1 MQLCGWVDRRRDHG
15 GVIFIDLRDRSGT
28 VQITVDPDLGA
39 DAFAVAEHLRSET
52 VLQVEGKVR
61 ARPGDSLNDKLATGA
76 VEVLASGITVLNS
89 VKGNLPFP
97 VSVHDEENTREEL
110 RLRHRYLDL
119 RRKRMNDNLRLRAQT
134 IQAARRFLEDAG
146 FIEVETPVLTRS
158 TPEGARDYVLPSRVC
173 GGEWFALP
181 QSPQLF
187 KQLLM
192 VGGIERYYQVA
203 RCFRDEDL
211 RADRQPEFTQLD
223 IEMSFMDQE
232 QILELNESLICA
244 IWKAVKGIELPRPF
258 PRMTW
263 HDAMERY
270 GTDRP
275 DTRYGMELT
284 NVSDI
289 VKDMGFKVFSG
300 AVKSGGAVK
309 CIAVPG
315 GNDAVSNVRIKPG
328 GDVFSEAQK
337 AGAGGLAFIRV
348 RDGGEIDT
356 IGAIKDN
363 LSDEQKQ
370 ELLSRTGAEPGT
382 LLLFGAGDTA
392 TVNKALDRVRQYL
405 AKELGMVKADRDND
419 QWNFL
424 WVVDFP
430 MFEFNSDENR
440 YEALHHPFCAPNAED
455 LGSDASKWADTLP
468 GARAQAY
475 DLVLNGLELGGGS
488 LRIHDSAL
496 QRQVLQT
503 VGLPLEEA
511 QEQFGFLMDA
521 LDVGAPPHG
530 GLAFG
535 VDRMVMLLA
544 GEESIR
550 DTIAFPKT
558 QQARCLMTSAQG
570 ALPTSSWRNC
580 TWPAPGLSPTRKT
593 EGGYWAEQIP
603 KGISAFVAPR
613 PTARNPEVGLHK
625 ASFCP
630 ASPDGPGGPVS
641 AAAAAQR
648 ICCGFISR
656 TSAGST
662 CSPMRRRSPWPAW
675 CSAVKHCCSSNGSW
689 LRAMPPSVNC
699 TVSKNCNAGK
709 PTSTATGQPS
719 RNGPGRQDCPCPSC
733 SSGLTWAIRPGL
745 SRPSWRPRI

>member
-1 MQLCGWVDRRRDHG
+1 MRSNGCGDLRKENIDAVVQLCGWVDRRRDHG

-28 VQITVDPDLGA
+28 VQITVDPDLA
-39 DAFAVAEHLRSET
+39 AEAFAVAEHLRSET
-52 VLQVEGKVR
+52 VLQVHGKVR
-61 ARPGDSLNDKLATGA
+61 ARPAESLNDKLATGA
-76 VEVLASGITVLNS
+76 IEVLASDIVVLNK
-89 VKGNLPFP
+89 VTGTLPFP

-119 RRKRMNDNLRLRAQT
+119 RRKRMNDNLRLRALT
-134 IQAARRFLEDAG
+134 IQVARRFLEDEG

-173 GGEWFALP
+173 GGDWFALP

-223 IEMSFMDQE
+223 IEMSFMGEE
-232 QILELNESLICA
+232 QILQLNEDLICA
-244 IWKAVKGIELPRPF
+244 IWKSVKGIELPRPF

-275 DTRYGMELT
+275 DTRYGMELVT
-284 NVSDI
+284 VSDI
-289 VKDMGFKVFSG
+289 VQDMGFKVFSG
-300 AVKSGGAVK
+300 AVKSGGSVK
-309 CIAVPG
+309 VIAVPG
-315 GNDAVSNVRIKPG
+315 GNDALSNVRIKPG
-328 GDVFSEAQK
+328 GDVFSEAQA

-363 LSDEQKQ
+363 LSDEQKV
-370 ELLSRTGAEPGT
+370 ELLKRTGATPGT
-382 LLLFGAGDTA
+382 LLLFGAGETA
-392 TVNKALDRVRQYL
+392 IVNKALDRVRQYL
-405 AKELGMVKADRDND
+405 AKELNLVKPDRQND
-419 QWNFL
+419 AWNFL

-440 YEALHHPFCAPNAED
+440 YEALHHPFCAPNTDD
-455 LGSDASKWADTLP
+455 LGSDPAQWATTLP
-468 GARAQAY
+468 KARAQAY

-511 QEQFGFLMDA
+511 QEQFGFLINA
-521 LDVGAPPHG
+521 LDMGAPPHG

-544 GEESIR
+544 GEDSIR

-558 QQARCLMTSAQG
+558 QQARCLMTDA
-570 ALPTSSWRNC
+570 PSSVAEKQLQELHVSS
-580 TWPAPGLSPTRKT
+580 TWVDPA
-593 EGGYWAEQIP
+593 EDE
-603 KGISAFVAPR
+603 
-613 PTARNPEVGLHK
+613 N
-625 ASFCP
+625 
-630 ASPDGPGGPVS
+630 
-641 AAAAAQR
+641 
-648 ICCGFISR
+648 
-656 TSAGST
+656 
-662 CSPMRRRSPWPAW
+662 
-675 CSAVKHCCSSNGSW
+675 
-689 LRAMPPSVNC
+689 
-699 TVSKNCNAGK
+699 
-709 PTSTATGQPS
+709 
-719 RNGPGRQDCPCPSC
+719 
-733 SSGLTWAIRPGL
+733 
-745 SRPSWRPRI
+745 

>member
-1 MQLCGWVDRRRDHG
+1 MRSNGCGDLRKQQIDDQVQLCGWVDRRRDHG

-28 VQITVDPDLGA
+28 IQVTVDPDLGA
-39 DAFAVAEHLRSET
+39 DAFAVAEHLRSES
-52 VLQVEGKVR
+52 VLQVGGTVR
-61 ARPGDSLNDKLATGA
+61 ARPEESRNERLATGD
-76 VEVLASGITVLNS
+76 VEVLASSITVLNG
-89 VKGNLPFP
+89 VKGTLPFP
-97 VSVHDEENTREEL
+97 VSIHDEENTREEL

-119 RRKRMNDNLRLRAQT
+119 RRKRMNDNLRLRAHT
-134 IQAARRFLEDAG
+134 IQTARRFLEDEG

-158 TPEGARDYVLPSRVC
+158 TPEGARDYILPSRVC

-223 IEMSFMDQE
+223 MEMSFMDQDE
-232 QILELNESLICA
+232 ILDLNERLICS
-244 IWKAVKGIELPRPF
+244 IWKAVKGVELPRPF

-275 DTRYGMELT
+275 DTRYGIELT

-289 VKDMGFKVFSG
+289 VAGMGFKVFSG
-300 AVKSGGAVK
+300 AVKAGGSVK

-328 GDVFSEAQK
+328 GDVFSEAQQ

-348 RDGGEIDT
+348 REGSEIDT

-363 LSDEQKQ
+363 LSEEQKQ
-370 ELLSRTGAEPGT
+370 ELLQRTGAEAGT

-405 AKELGMVKADRDND
+405 ARELGLVPADRNND

-424 WVVDFP
+424 WIVDFP
-430 MFEFNSDENR
+430 MFEFNADEHR
-440 YEALHHPFCAPNAED
+440 LEALHHPFCAPNGND
-455 LGSDASKWADTLP
+455 LGSDPAAWADTLP

-503 VGLPLEEA
+503 IGLPEA
-511 QEQFGFLMDA
+511 EAKEQFGFLIDA
-521 LDVGAPPHG
+521 LDMGAPPHG

-535 VDRMVMLLA
+535 LDRMVMLLA

-558 QQARCLMTSAQG
+558 QQARCLMTA
-570 ALPTSSWRNC
+570 A
-580 TWPAPGLSPTRKT
+580 
-593 EGGYWAEQIP
+593 
-603 KGISAFVAPR
+603 
-613 PTARNPEVGLHK
+613 
-625 ASFCP
+625 P
-630 ASPDGPGGPVS
+630 ASVS
-641 AAAAAQR
+641 ERQLEELHVA
-648 ICCGFISR
+648 
-656 TSAGST
+656 ST
-662 CSPMRRRSPWPAW
+662 WVDPE
-675 CSAVKHCCSSNGSW
+675 
-689 LRAMPPSVNC
+689 
-699 TVSKNCNAGK
+699 
-709 PTSTATGQPS
+709 
-719 RNGPGRQDCPCPSC
+719 
-733 SSGLTWAIRPGL
+733 
-745 SRPSWRPRI
+745 

>member
-1 MQLCGWVDRRRDHG
+1 MRSNGCGDLRKQHIDKQVQLCGWVDRRRDHG

-39 DAFAVAEHLRSET
+39 EAFAVAEHLRSET
-52 VLQVEGKVR
+52 VLQVNGKVR
-61 ARPGDSLNDKLATGA
+61 ARPAESLNDKLATGA
-76 VEVLASGITVLNS
+76 VEVLASGIKVLNS

-119 RRKRMNDNLRLRAQT
+119 RRKRMNDNLLLRAQT
-134 IQAARRFLEDAG
+134 IQAARRFLEEQS

-232 QILELNESLICA
+232 EILELNESLICA
-244 IWKAVKGIELPRPF
+244 IWKSVKGIELPRPF

-275 DTRYGMELT
+275 DTRYGMELVT
-284 NVSDI
+284 VSDI

-309 CIAVPG
+309 VIAVPG
-315 GNDAVSNVRIKPG
+315 GNDALSNVRIKPG
-328 GDVFSEAQK
+328 GDVFSEAQA

-348 RDGGEIDT
+348 REAGEIDT

-363 LSDEQKQ
+363 LSEEQKQ
-370 ELLSRTGAEPGT
+370 ELLSRTGAQPGT

-405 AKELGMVKADRDND
+405 AKELGMVQADRDND

-440 YEALHHPFCAPNAED
+440 FEALHHPFCAPNSED
-455 LGSDASKWADTLP
+455 LGNDPSEWAKTLP
-468 GARAQAY
+468 QARAQAY

-558 QQARCLMTSAQG
+558 QQARCLMT
-570 ALPTSSWRNC
+570 N
-580 TWPAPGLSPTRKT
+580 APG
-593 EGGYWAEQIP
+593 G
-603 KGISAFVAPR
+603 VADKQL
-613 PTARNPEVGLHK
+613 EELHV
-625 ASFCP
+625 ASTWVEEN
-630 ASPDGPGGPVS
+630 DE
-641 AAAAAQR
+641 AA
-648 ICCGFISR
+648 
-656 TSAGST
+656 
-662 CSPMRRRSPWPAW
+662 
-675 CSAVKHCCSSNGSW
+675 N
-689 LRAMPPSVNC
+689 
-699 TVSKNCNAGK
+699 
-709 PTSTATGQPS
+709 
-719 RNGPGRQDCPCPSC
+719 
-733 SSGLTWAIRPGL
+733 
-745 SRPSWRPRI
+745 

>member
-1 MQLCGWVDRRRDHG
+1 MRSNGCGDLRKQQIDDQVQLCGWVDRRRDHG

-28 VQITVDPDLGA
+28 IQVTVDPDLGA
-39 DAFAVAEHLRSET
+39 EAFAVAEHLRSES
-52 VLQVEGKVR
+52 VLQVGGTVR
-61 ARPGDSLNDKLATGA
+61 ARPEESRNERLATGD
-76 VEVLASGITVLNS
+76 VEVLASSITVLNG
-89 VKGNLPFP
+89 VKGTLPFP
-97 VSVHDEENTREEL
+97 VSIHDEENTREEL

-119 RRKRMNDNLRLRAQT
+119 RRKRMNDNLRLRAHT
-134 IQAARRFLEDAG
+134 IQTARRFLEDEG

-158 TPEGARDYVLPSRVC
+158 TPEGARDYILPSRVC

-223 IEMSFMDQE
+223 MEMSFMDQDE
-232 QILELNESLICA
+232 ILDFNERLICS
-244 IWKAVKGIELPRPF
+244 IWKAVKGVELPRPF

-289 VKDMGFKVFSG
+289 VASMGFKVFSG
-300 AVKSGGAVK
+300 AVKAGGSVK

-328 GDVFSEAQK
+328 GDVFSEAQQ

-348 RDGGEIDT
+348 REGGEIDT

-363 LSDEQKQ
+363 LSEEQKQ
-370 ELLSRTGAEPGT
+370 ELLQRTGAEAGT

-405 AKELGMVKADRDND
+405 ARELGLVPADRDND

-424 WVVDFP
+424 WVLDFP
-430 MFEFNSDENR
+430 MFEFNADENR
-440 YEALHHPFCAPNAED
+440 LEALHHPFCAPNGND
-455 LGSDASKWADTLP
+455 LGSDPAAWADTLP

-503 VGLPLEEA
+503 IGLPEA
-511 QEQFGFLMDA
+511 EAKEQFGFLIDA
-521 LDVGAPPHG
+521 LDMGAPPHG

-535 VDRMVMLLA
+535 LDRMVMLLA

-558 QQARCLMTSAQG
+558 QQARCLMTA
-570 ALPTSSWRNC
+570 A
-580 TWPAPGLSPTRKT
+580 
-593 EGGYWAEQIP
+593 
-603 KGISAFVAPR
+603 
-613 PTARNPEVGLHK
+613 
-625 ASFCP
+625 P
-630 ASPDGPGGPVS
+630 ASVS
-641 AAAAAQR
+641 ERQLEELHVA
-648 ICCGFISR
+648 
-656 TSAGST
+656 ST
-662 CSPMRRRSPWPAW
+662 WVDPE
-675 CSAVKHCCSSNGSW
+675 
-689 LRAMPPSVNC
+689 
-699 TVSKNCNAGK
+699 
-709 PTSTATGQPS
+709 
-719 RNGPGRQDCPCPSC
+719 
-733 SSGLTWAIRPGL
+733 
-745 SRPSWRPRI
+745 